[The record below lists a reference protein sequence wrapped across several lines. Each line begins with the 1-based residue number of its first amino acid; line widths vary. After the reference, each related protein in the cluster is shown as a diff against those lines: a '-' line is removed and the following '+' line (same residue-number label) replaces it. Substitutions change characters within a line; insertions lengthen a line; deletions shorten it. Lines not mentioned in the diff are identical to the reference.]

1 MVRKAGTNKNGRQ
14 AASNGRRGR
23 SDAISNNTEPLE
35 ASLGYVFK
43 NKTLLIRALTHSS
56 YINEHKL
63 TRLDCNERLE
73 FLGDAVLELV
83 SSDCLYNSFTESPE
97 GELTKKRASMVSET
111 PLAEHAKKLGLGN
124 WLRLAKGA
132 DEGGGRTQ
140 PSILSDA
147 LESVIGAIYL
157 DGGFQSARSFVMD
170 HVLDQQADE
179 NKILSDSKTELQ
191 EMVQARFCVEPEYIL
206 TSATGPDHDRVFVSK
221 VLVKGVEMGKGSGR
235 SKKQSEQA
243 AAADAILKYK
253 KSGEDN

>member
-1 MVRKAGTNKNGRQ
+1 MVRKVNTDKRSRAV
-14 AASNGRRGR
+14 ASYRRHDR
-23 SDAISNNTEPLE
+23 SDAISTNTEKLE
-35 ASLGYVFK
+35 SSLGYVFK
-43 NKTLLIRALTHSS
+43 DKELLVRALTHSS

-83 SSDCLYNSFTESPE
+83 SSDYLFGIFTQSPE
-97 GELTKKRASMVSET
+97 GDLTKKRASMVSEA

-132 DEGGGRTQ
+132 DEGGGRNQ

-157 DGGFQSARSFVMD
+157 DGGFSNAKDFIRR
-170 HVLDQQADE
+170 HILDE
-179 NKILSDSKTELQ
+179 SEKNKIITDSKTELQ
-191 EMVQARFCVEPEYIL
+191 EMVQGRFGIEPEYHLI
-206 TSATGPDHDRVFVSK
+206 SATGPDHNRVFVSIVK
-221 VLVKGVEMGKGSGR
+221 VMGTEMGKGSGR

-243 AAADAILKYK
+243 AAANAILKYRQ
-253 KSGEDN
+253 SGEDI